1 MVLAI
6 LERNMKNQP
15 VTAVYNQ
22 TNNEIVSTPAFV
34 VNNPQ
39 AATLNSTSNAGL
51 NMFTP
56 ILNNV
61 TDGITHSG
69 DMGKL
74 TQ

>member
-1 MVLAI
+1 MAI
-6 LERNMKNQP
+6 LGAP
-15 VTAVYNQ
+15 VTGVYNQ
-22 TNNEIVSTPAFV
+22 MSDEIVSTPAYV
-34 VNNPQ
+34 ANNPQ
-39 AATLNSTSNAGL
+39 ATNINSTSNAGL
-51 NMFTP
+51 SIFDNP